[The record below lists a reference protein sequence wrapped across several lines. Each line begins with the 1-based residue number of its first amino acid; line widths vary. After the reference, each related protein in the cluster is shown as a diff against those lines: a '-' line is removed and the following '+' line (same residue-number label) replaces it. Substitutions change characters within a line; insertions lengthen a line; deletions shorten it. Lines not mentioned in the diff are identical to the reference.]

1 MSKATLE
8 LPLRIVLEAP
18 THDVVFALQR
28 GKDELIAQT
37 LSTGVDVAFNFTVN
51 CLLIEDAPD
60 FRGPFVQ
67 GPRGGRFVYINA
79 GELAGQSGSPWRR
92 RAKISLGGISASL
105 IAAFNSVFNANPSQ
119 VLYARIAGKGKDG
132 GPPAASVVLLKD
144 WVVMRA

>member
-1 MSKATLE
+1 MSKTTLE
-8 LPLRIVLEAP
+8 LPLRVVLEAP
-18 THDVVFALQR
+18 TRDVVFALQR

-60 FRGPFVQ
+60 FRGSFVQ

-79 GELAGQSGSPWRR
+79 GELAGQAGSPWRR

-105 IAAFNSVFNANPSQ
+105 ITALNASPSQ
-119 VLYARIAGKGKDG
+119 VLCAHIAGKGKDG
-132 GPPAASVVLLKD
+132 GPPAASVPLLNG